1 MNPFG
6 GVRSTEQE
14 NFAIRTSLNLTV
26 TPRQGNCGGRFS
38 SLDGR
43 NGYNK
48 LLKIFC
54 WDFDLSTT
62 FSWPLIVS
70 KKSCNAEN
78 DAGKVLDAY
87 TRVAPANYCN
97 GQDSK
102 RCKAELLTYHP
113 YSWNT
118 LENFFKAPFSE
129 MDQHSQIPEKYHCS
143 YNLKQKRLSLFQ
155 RPQHDC

>member
-48 LLKIFC
+48 LFKIF
-54 WDFDLSTT
+54 FGILTSRSPFHDLWLYPRIVVTQKMMLAK
-62 FSWPLIVS
+62 SWMH
-70 KKSCNAEN
+70 
-78 DAGKVLDAY
+78 
-87 TRVAPANYCN
+87 TH
-97 GQDSK
+97 
-102 RCKAELLTYHP
+102 ELLPQTIAMDKIP
-113 YSWNT
+113 KGARTGFELIPSLNFFT
-118 LENFFKAPFSE
+118 FNFFKAPFSE
-129 MDQHSQIPEKYHCS
+129 MDQHFQIQEKSRSS
-143 YNLKQKRLSLFQ
+143 YNLKLKRLSRFQ
-155 RPQHDC
+155 RRRHDC